1 MMIGALAPYETSLA
15 GAGPLAMLAEDGDC
29 ITLDVERYL
38 AAVDA
43 ADASVLDRCRGP
55 VLDVGCG
62 PGRMVAALAE
72 RGIAALGVD
81 IAPVAVE
88 LTRSRGVAVLLRDL
102 FARVPGEGRWP
113 TALVIDGN
121 IGIGGDVDRILARLD
136 ALLAA
141 DGRAVVETVPEPM
154 TDRTLQVRFAHA
166 GSATG
171 PQFAWAVIGAGALAQ
186 RAARVGFGV
195 LGTWAIAGRHF
206 VELGHVQPDHAQRS
220 QVQSDQV
227 QPGQFQPD
235 QFQPGQ
241 VRPDEVQPGE
251 GQTGVI
257 QPGHVASGQLGSAP
271 VRSEREERD
280 GEPIKPGPVQVGR
293 RELSHFAGRHVGR
306 RRVGL
311 AHPPRRQPGS

>member
-15 GAGPLAMLAEDGDC
+15 GAGPLAMLADDGDTV
-29 ITLDVERYL
+29 TLDVERYL
-38 AAVDA
+38 GAVDA

-81 IAPVAVE
+81 IAPLAVE

-121 IGIGGDVDRILARLD
+121 IGIGGDVDRILGRLV

-141 DGRAVVETVPEPM
+141 DGRAVVETAPEPL
-154 TDRTLQVRFAHA
+154 TDRTLHVRFARA
-166 GSATG
+166 RVATG
-171 PQFAWAVIGAGALAQ
+171 PQFAWSVIGADALAE

-195 LGTWAIAGRHF
+195 VGTWTVAGRHF
-206 VELGHVQPDHAQRS
+206 VELGQAELEHVRPGHSEPGRVEPRS
-220 QVQSDQV
+220 QR
-227 QPGQFQPD
+227 G
-235 QFQPGQ
+235 
-241 VRPDEVQPGE
+241 
-251 GQTGVI
+251 
-257 QPGHVASGQLGSAP
+257 A
-271 VRSEREERD
+271 
-280 GEPIKPGPVQVGR
+280 
-293 RELSHFAGRHVGR
+293 
-306 RRVGL
+306 
-311 AHPPRRQPGS
+311 